1 MSIDVIKS
9 TISAGGGYAKPNRFL
24 VELPALA
31 GLNTRQI
38 NTLCKTTA
46 LPGKQ
51 ILTHDRRI
59 GMKFEKVAYG
69 YAVDDISLSFLLLND
84 YKVKE
89 YFDEWRSLI
98 VDEEGL
104 SVKYKV
110 DYQKPVKIHQLKIYQ
125 DSPFNI
131 NAIAPVVNI
140 IPTIA
145 SFAGASGA
153 LSSLPL
159 GFDFLDF
166 IPEPE
171 TKYKSV
177 YAVEL
182 EDAFPTQMTAT
193 ELSDEAEGFL
203 QVNVSLS
210 YTNWKK
216 VESSQQVYE
225 LV

>member
-9 TISAGGGYAKPNRFL
+9 TIGAAGGIAKANKYL
-24 VELPALA
+24 VELPSLA

-38 NTLCKTTA
+38 NAVCRAAA

-69 YAVDDISLSFLLLND
+69 YAVDEVTLEFLLLND
-84 YKVKE
+84 MGVKD
-89 YFDEWRSLI
+89 YFDEWRSRI
-98 VDEEGL
+98 IDEEGL
-104 SVKYKV
+104 TVKYKA
-110 DYQKPVKIHQLKIYQ
+110 DYQESVKIHQLKIFQ

-131 NAIAPVVNI
+131 NPAVVNI
-140 IPTIA
+140 IPTVA
-145 SFAGASGA
+145 SLAGQSAA
-153 LSSLPL
+153 LSALPL

-171 TKYKSV
+171 TKFKSV

-182 EDAFPTQMTAT
+182 IDAFPVTISNHVLGDDLGA
-193 ELSDEAEGFL
+193 EYSRLS
-203 QVNVSLS
+203 VNFA
-210 YTNWKK
+210 YTNWKR